1 MGLVES
7 AFGGSMESGVG
18 WSVLCWCFWNKYGL
32 NHGEEVFTFNV
43 VGKIFY
49 KFFALLMQF
58 ANNVTTNFVSVQHRK
73 GSVPLTLTDHMI
85 G

>member
-1 MGLVES
+1 
-7 AFGGSMESGVG
+7 MESGVG

-49 KFFALLMQF
+49 KLFALLMQF
-58 ANNVTTNFVSVQHRK
+58 AKIMSQQILFLFNTEKVQ
-73 GSVPLTLTDHMI
+73 SY
-85 G
+85 